1 MLWGRKTKVKDTF
14 KNKRIREKAK
24 ITQTILSWNKAGLLC
39 ALSQEKKQKK
49 AWDERERQRTQVD
62 KPECGHGRHAVGKI
76 QR

>member
-62 KPECGHGRHAVGKI
+62 KPEVNVGMEGT
-76 QR
+76 Q